1 MTRKTSL
8 GIVLL
13 VLLLIGLPISQNLI
27 HLLTESW
34 WFDSVGYDDVFWKSL
49 LWEGGL
55 GSIVLMLFIVT
66 LGFHYWLSQRLTSDR
81 PFKLFEFTEI
91 ARYSDF
97 IIRATSFFLI
107 GFIALIAAAN
117 GATAWAMVLQFIHGQ
132 SFNQSDP
139 IFAKDISFY
148 LFKLPFWDF
157 IRQILQM
164 LSIWSLAIAG
174 SIYSLKGVFR
184 SRPRE
189 LSKPIQRHLMMIVT
203 AIVAILGWGFWL
215 NRYHLL
221 TQSSGVVY
229 GLGYTDAHARL
240 LGLNIMSVLS
250 LVIVAVLILSLRT
263 FKQRLMLF
271 TLALFGVGW
280 LVLLG
285 FYPWFMQQFMV
296 RPNELVKEKPYL
308 AHNIQGTQAAYQLTN
323 IQSKDFKVNSN
334 LTADSL
340 DSHRDTLQNVRL
352 WDYRPLLKTY
362 RQLQEIRS
370 YYRFHDVDV
379 DRYKIQSKIQ
389 QVMLSAREL
398 ETTQLP
404 KQAKNWVNQ
413 QLKYTHGHGLV
424 MSPVNK
430 VTTDGLPNFFIKD
443 IPPQSP
449 VGLDIDQSN
458 IYYGELTQSYI
469 FTGTGTDEF
478 DYPQGGANAFTRY
491 DGSGGVSLRNF
502 GRKLAYS
509 LDFSNLQ
516 ILISNYF
523 TRETKVHYNRAIL
536 QRVRHIAPF
545 LRYDRDPY
553 LVLADGKM
561 SWVIDAYTIS
571 DRYPY
576 SEPSLL
582 SSDSNS
588 FSRDSI
594 NYIRNAVKVI
604 VDAYDGTVQ
613 FCIVDSSDPIIQ
625 TYQQIF
631 PSLFVEPSQVSAAIR
646 DHFRYPE
653 DLFQIQASQYLTYHM
668 TDPEVYYNREDL
680 WQIPQQIYE
689 EQSVPVEPYYIIM
702 RLPGERQ
709 SEFIL
714 MQPFTPNKK
723 DNMIA
728 WMAARSDGDSY
739 GSLIQYSFP
748 KQSLV
753 FGPRQIEARIDQD
766 PKISQQLTLW
776 SQSGS
781 KVIRGNLIILPLED
795 ALLYVEP
802 IYLRADQAEL
812 PELKRVVVAYD
823 KSVVMAKTF
832 EDALVEI
839 FGKKQAESPSSPPSS
854 TEPNI
859 QTRSLKD
866 LAQDALQAHEQAESA
881 ARKGDWATFGRLQ
894 QKLKLILQ
902 NLNQK

>member
-1 MTRKTSL
+1 MTRKSAL
-8 GIVLL
+8 GIGLIILIL
-13 VLLLIGLPISQNLI
+13 VGLPISRNLI

-34 WFDSVGYDDVFWKSL
+34 WFDSIGYADVFWKSL
-49 LWEGGL
+49 LWEGIL
-55 GSIVLMLFIVT
+55 GSAILTLFVAV
-66 LGFHYWLSQRLTSDR
+66 LGFHYWLSHQLTRDRRLR
-81 PFKLFEFTEI
+81 LFEFTELE
-91 ARYSDF
+91 RYSAV
-97 IIRATSFFLI
+97 IVRATSFFLI
-107 GFIALIAAAN
+107 GFIGLIAAGN
-117 GATAWAMVLQFIHGQ
+117 GAASWTTALQFVHGQ
-132 SFNQSDP
+132 PFGQTDP
-139 IFAKDISFY
+139 IFAQDIGFY
-148 LFKLPFWDF
+148 LFKLPFWDIF
-157 IRQILQM
+157 RQILQM

-174 SIYSLKGVFR
+174 TIYSLKGVFAPR
-184 SRPRE
+184 SE
-189 LSKPIQRHLMMIVT
+189 GLSKPIQRHLIVIVT
-203 AIVAILGWGFWL
+203 AIVGILGWGFWL

-221 TQSSGVVY
+221 THSSGVVY
-229 GLGYTDAHARL
+229 GLGYTDANARL
-240 LGLNIMSVLS
+240 LGLNIMSALT
-250 LVIVAVLILSLRT
+250 LVILGLLVFSLGK
-263 FKQRLMLF
+263 FKQRFMLL
-271 TLALFGVGW
+271 TLCLFGIGW
-280 LVLLG
+280 LSLLG
-285 FYPWFMQQFMV
+285 LFPWFMQQFVV

-308 AHNIQGTQAAYQLTN
+308 VHNIQGTQAAYQLTK
-323 IQSKDFKVNSN
+323 IKSQDFNVSNN
-334 LTADSL
+334 LTANGL
-340 DSHRDTLQNVRL
+340 ESHQDTLQNVRL

-379 DRYKIQSKIQ
+379 DRYNIQSKIQ

-404 KQAKNWVNQ
+404 EQAKNWVNQ

-449 VGLDIDQSN
+449 VGLDIDQAN

-478 DYPQGGANAFTRY
+478 DYPQGGANAFNRY
-491 DGSGGVSLRNF
+491 DGPGGVPIGSF
-502 GRKLAYS
+502 GRKLAYT

-523 TRETKVHYNRAIL
+523 TQDTKVHYNRAIL
-536 QRVRHIAPF
+536 PRVQHLAPF
-545 LRYDRDPY
+545 LKYDQDPY

-561 SWVIDAYTIS
+561 FWVIDAYTIS

-576 SEPSLL
+576 SEPSPLGART
-582 SSDSNS
+582 NS
-588 FSRDSI
+588 FSRDSF
-594 NYIRNAVKVI
+594 NYIRNSVKVI
-604 VDAYDGTVQ
+604 VDAHDGSVQ
-613 FCIVDSSDPIIQ
+613 FCIVDTSDPIIQ

-631 PSLFVEPSQVSAAIR
+631 PTLFVDKSQISPAIQA
-646 DHFRYPE
+646 HFRYPE
-653 DLFQIQASQYLTYHM
+653 DLFQIQANQYLSYHM

-680 WQIPQQIYE
+680 WEIPQQIYE
-689 EQSVPVEPYYIIM
+689 QQSIPVDPYYIIM
-702 RLPGERQ
+702 QLPGESR

-728 WMAARSDGDSY
+728 WMAARSDGDNY

-781 KVIRGNLIILPLED
+781 KVIRGNLIILPLEE

-802 IYLRADQAEL
+802 IYLRAEQAEL

-823 KSVVMAKTF
+823 KSIVMAKTF
-832 EDALVEI
+832 EEAITEI
-839 FGKKQAESPSSPPSS
+839 FGQKQSTIPASSSIENPIIKPKSFKNLAQEALQTHNQAE
-854 TEPNI
+854 
-859 QTRSLKD
+859 K
-866 LAQDALQAHEQAESA
+866 A
-881 ARKGDWATFGRLQ
+881 AREGNWAKFGQLQ
-894 QKLKLILQ
+894 QKLKSTLQ
-902 NLNQK
+902 NLTQD